1 MPDQSK
7 NASTPHSLGKESLSQ
22 RADRA
27 SGAILGVLIGDAL
40 GLGTHWYYDMEALH
54 REHGEWVDHY
64 VDPKPNGNHAFAKVS
79 QFRYEQGLRAGDISQ
94 TGQIYRLLM
103 DSLSE
108 SGTFGLCN
116 FFQKLDSLYATLNGK
131 AYSGRY
137 TESLQRE
144 LLKKRRSGIRW
155 DSPDMPTAQ
164 DVSDGAQLVVLLAAL
179 YQSPE
184 DFAKQADSLLSIMYG
199 DKFLRGSQIAYG
211 LVVNGLING
220 VTVDGLNDYMRS
232 LASNPEITSRVG
244 GYDTFLTPSYGA
256 VAQQQHLVSLPEPK
270 YISHVFGTDCQVMH
284 LLPAAYYLL
293 YRYPKDFELATL
305 SASNGGGNNMA
316 RAALAGALA
325 GAANGISRIPKRFI
339 DDLRDGTNLQ
349 AQAEKIAEFAE

>member
-1 MPDQSK
+1 M
-7 NASTPHSLGKESLSQ
+7 
-22 RADRA
+22 
-27 SGAILGVLIGDAL
+27 
-40 GLGTHWYYDMEALH
+40 
-54 REHGEWVDHY
+54 
-64 VDPKPNGNHAFAKVS
+64 
-79 QFRYEQGLRAGDISQ
+79 
-94 TGQIYRLLM
+94 
-103 DSLSE
+103 
-108 SGTFGLCN
+108 
-116 FFQKLDSLYATLNGK
+116 
-131 AYSGRY
+131 
-137 TESLQRE
+137 
-144 LLKKRRSGIRW
+144 
-155 DSPDMPTAQ
+155 
-164 DVSDGAQLVVLLAAL
+164 
-179 YQSPE
+179 
-184 DFAKQADSLLSIMYG
+184 
-199 DKFLRGSQIAYG
+199 
-211 LVVNGLING
+211 VNGLING

-244 GYDTFLTPSYGA
+244 GYDTFLTPGYGA

-339 DDLRDGTNLQ
+339 DDLRDGTDLQ

>member
-1 MPDQSK
+1 MPDQLK
-7 NASTPHSLGKESLSQ
+7 NSTPDSLIQ

-40 GLGTHWYYDMEALH
+40 GLGTQWYYDMEALH
-54 REHGEWVDHY
+54 CEYGEWIDHY
-64 VDPKPNGNHAFAKVS
+64 VDPKPDGNHAFAKVS
-79 QFRYEQGLRAGDISQ
+79 RFRYEQGLRAGDISQ
-94 TGQIYRLLM
+94 TGLIYRLLM

-108 SGTFGLCN
+108 NGTFVAED
-116 FFQKLDSLYATLNGK
+116 FFKKLDGLYATLNGE

-144 LLKKRRSGIRW
+144 LLKKRRNGIRW

-179 YQSPE
+179 YPSPE
-184 DFAKQADSLLSIMYG
+184 LFAKEADRLLGVMYG

-211 LVVNGLING
+211 LVINGLING
-220 VTVDGLNDYMRS
+220 VALDDLNAYMRS
-232 LASNPEITSRVG
+232 LASNREITSRVG
-244 GYDTFLTPSYGA
+244 GYDTFLTPGYGA
-256 VAQQQHLVSLPEPK
+256 IAQQQHLLSLPEPK

-293 YRYPKDFELATL
+293 YRFPRDFTMATL

-316 RAALAGALA
+316 RAALTGALA
-325 GAANGISRIPKRFI
+325 GAANGISQIPERFI
-339 DDLRDGTNLQ
+339 HDLRDGTDLL
-349 AQAEKIAEFAE
+349 AQAKKIAELAE